1 MEQTICQCHIPIQS
15 NVFFN
20 VFRIDETAVTQ
31 CYTHLLPI
39 EIHVFGVTDSFLRLR
54 IDIEQPFYF
63 PSPDDMLADY
73 LVGIIRHHLGIERV
87 IRDNLYDR
95 SLFTKAETTGSDNV
109 HLVGNIIFLEC
120 LLKTFSNDV
129 AVGCLATRTATDQNL
144 QMLGSQCQ
152 PTALRR
158 NRLIAFFA

>member
-1 MEQTICQCHIPIQS
+1 MEQTIRQRHIAIQS
-15 NVFFN
+15 NIFLN
-20 VFRIDETAVTQ
+20 VFGIDETTVTQ

-39 EIHVFGVTDSFLRLR
+39 EIHVLGVTDSFLRLR
-54 IDIEQPFYF
+54 IDIEQPFYL
-63 PSPDDMLADY
+63 PSPDDMLTDY
-73 LVGIIRHHLGIERV
+73 LVSIIRNHLGIESV

-109 HLVGNIIFLEC
+109 HLVGNIISLEC

-129 AVGCLATRTATDQNL
+129 AVGCFATCATTDQDL

-152 PTALRR
+152 PTALLR
-158 NRLIAFFA
+158 NRLATFFA

>member
-1 MEQTICQCHIPIQS
+1 MEQTIRQCHIAIQCNIFL
-15 NVFFN
+15 NVFG
-20 VFRIDETAVTQ
+20 IDKTAVTQ

-39 EIHVFGVTDSFLRLR
+39 EIHVLGVADGLLRLR
-54 IDIEQPFYF
+54 IDIEKPFYL

-73 LVGIIRHHLGIERV
+73 LVGIIRHHLGIESV
-87 IRDNLYDR
+87 IRDNLHDR

-109 HLVGNIIFLEC
+109 HLVGNIISLEC

-129 AVGCLATRTATDQNL
+129 AVGCLATCTATDQDL
-144 QMLGSQCQ
+144 QMPGPQCQ
-152 PTALRR
+152 PTALCR